1 MKKQLLG
8 MMLLAGALLVGCQ
21 SNSVEPVEPTE
32 EVVVNEQDAE
42 EAERQAHIDE
52 IRKSINGDQE
62 EMTTEEYFEQQR
74 EQEREDIRKSAENSR
89 EYNELITAKAYTEEE
104 MNEFFQQL
112 YLNAMTEDKDAL
124 KKQLETYKRDTAKEF
139 DLDEYEQFK
148 QWVEDNKKVDCYK
161 YDTMCKSVIDEY
173 TNFVFNVGGLSKY
186 VESNDKEESYLEIVS
201 EIRGEEIE
209 KGLTYE
215 NFLLV
220 GSVDFNSLYAVKQLF
235 GEGELI
241 GERGNIQQYRWTS
254 GSGRNYKVV
263 QIMFVDGQV
272 ESKSQSGLK

>member
-1 MKKQLLG
+1 MKKQLLSV
-8 MMLLAGALLVGCQ
+8 MLLAGALLVGCQ

-32 EVVVNEQDAE
+32 EVVVNEQEQQTMTE
-42 EAERQAHIDE
+42 EERQAHIDE

-74 EQEREDIRKSAENSR
+74 EQEREDVRKSAENWR
-89 EYNELITAKAYTEEE
+89 EYNDIIVHGFPDTKEEE
-104 MNEFFQQL
+104 KEKPREKT
-112 YLNAMTEDKDAL
+112 Y
-124 KKQLETYKRDTAKEF
+124 LET
-139 DLDEYEQFK
+139 
-148 QWVEDNKKVDCYK
+148 
-161 YDTMCKSVIDEY
+161 I
-173 TNFVFNVGGLSKY
+173 
-186 VESNDKEESYLEIVS
+186 S
-201 EIRGEEIE
+201 EIRGEKIE
-209 KGLTYE
+209 RGLTYE

>member
-1 MKKQLLG
+1 MKKQLLSA
-8 MMLLAGALLVGCQ
+8 MLLAGALLVGCQ
-21 SNSVEPVEPTE
+21 SNSAEPVEPTE

-52 IRKSINGDQE
+52 IRKSINGEQD

-74 EQEREDIRKSAENSR
+74 EQEREDIRKSAENWR
-89 EYNELITAKAYTEEE
+89 EYNDIIVHGFPESKEEE
-104 MNEFFQQL
+104 EKPREKT
-112 YLNAMTEDKDAL
+112 Y
-124 KKQLETYKRDTAKEF
+124 LET
-139 DLDEYEQFK
+139 
-148 QWVEDNKKVDCYK
+148 
-161 YDTMCKSVIDEY
+161 I
-173 TNFVFNVGGLSKY
+173 
-186 VESNDKEESYLEIVS
+186 S
-201 EIRGEEIE
+201 EIRGEKIE
-209 KGLTYE
+209 RGLTYE

-220 GSVDFNSLYAVKQLF
+220 GTVDFNSIYAVNQLF

>member
-1 MKKQLLG
+1 MKKQLLSV
-8 MMLLAGALLVGCQ
+8 MLLAGALLVGCQ

-52 IRKSINGDQE
+52 IRKSINGEQE

-74 EQEREDIRKSAENSR
+74 KEKSQEIIASAERNR
-89 EYNELITAKAYTEEE
+89 ELNDIIAGNDVKEP
-104 MNEFFQQL
+104 QQEKPREK
-112 YLNAMTEDKDAL
+112 T
-124 KKQLETYKRDTAKEF
+124 
-139 DLDEYEQFK
+139 
-148 QWVEDNKKVDCYK
+148 
-161 YDTMCKSVIDEY
+161 
-173 TNFVFNVGGLSKY
+173 
-186 VESNDKEESYLEIVS
+186 YLEIVS
-201 EIRGEEIE
+201 EIRGEKIE
-209 KGLTYE
+209 RGLTYE

-241 GERGNIQQYRWTS
+241 GERENIQQYRWTS
-254 GSGRNYKVV
+254 GSGRSYKVV